1 MADMKLRRIEDKC
14 DARGLYSQSISIRM
28 EDAPSKKR
36 VPLQFQAWVLFE
48 ENSVADNIFSQSQ
61 LVLDRLG

>member
-1 MADMKLRRIEDKC
+1 MSFFVTP
-14 DARGLYSQSISIRM
+14 RGSSIRM